1 MAIIK
6 TMVNQHNMS
15 ISGVAGPF
23 TLQNNIDHSVIFYD
37 DYGSLTF
44 QQNGNIIFEGN
55 CAGGV
60 AVFIGMIRANMN
72 RELKFMQI
80 HDYLEIP
87 LDDIEEIKLIYK
99 KDHIPDSFYKL
110 EKLISCVENLKV
122 FW

>member
-1 MAIIK
+1 MI
-6 TMVNQHNMS
+6 NQHNMTL
-15 ISGVAGPF
+15 SGVSGPF
-23 TLQNNIDHSVIFYD
+23 TLQSNISHSVKFYD

-60 AVFIGMIRANMN
+60 AIFMGMIRSNMN
-72 RELKFMQI
+72 RQLKFMQI

-87 LDDIEEIKLIYK
+87 LDDTEDIKLIYK
-99 KDHIPDSFYKL
+99 KDNVPDSFYKL
-110 EKLISCVENLKV
+110 EKLISYIEKLKA